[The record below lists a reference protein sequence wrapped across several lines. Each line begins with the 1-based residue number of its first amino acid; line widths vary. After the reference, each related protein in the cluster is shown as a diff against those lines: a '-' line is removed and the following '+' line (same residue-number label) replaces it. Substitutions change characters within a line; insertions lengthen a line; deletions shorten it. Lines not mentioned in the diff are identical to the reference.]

1 MSGQGP
7 SGVAYECRNGTRDID
22 NRIPRAGRG
31 EPGEIVQTLPI
42 TKDGCDTGRRLPR
55 TAIEGA
61 DMPAPTHSLL
71 DHRPTYKP

>member
-22 NRIPRAGRG
+22 NRIPRAGRS
-31 EPGEIVQTLPI
+31 EPGEIIQALPI

-55 TAIEGA
+55 TAIEGGDVA
-61 DMPAPTHSLL
+61 APPHGLL
-71 DHRPTYKP
+71 DHPSTHKP